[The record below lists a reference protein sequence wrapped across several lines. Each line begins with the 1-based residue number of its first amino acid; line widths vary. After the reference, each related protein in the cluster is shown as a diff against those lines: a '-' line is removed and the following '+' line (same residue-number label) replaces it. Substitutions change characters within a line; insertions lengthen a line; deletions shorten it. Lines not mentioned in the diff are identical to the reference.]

1 MDKNL
6 EQAKAYLSH
15 SRTEDDA
22 ENKLEQFKEKLIIF
36 EGITSIAQA
45 RKLAKENFYIEND
58 DRTYIGSK
66 TSFYDENGKHLKL
79 ADVSKKLSDK
89 CKDLQKWVDSLPNIN
104 NK

>member
-22 ENKLEQFKEKLIIF
+22 ANKLEQFKEKLKIF

-45 RKLAKENFYIEND
+45 RKLAKEIFYIKNDINYIKIGDATCVIVQSVDNFRICLENKKEVICYSI
-58 DRTYIGSK
+58 TAK
-66 TSFYDENGKHLKL
+66 DER
-79 ADVSKKLSDK
+79 S
-89 CKDLQKWVDSLPNIN
+89 I
-104 NK
+104 